1 VKHERDP
8 VAEQLAGLPREQR
21 EVLAPYWA
29 RASELVPE
37 AEPTVSYAMPTL
49 KYRGLGLV
57 SLMPTKRGFSV
68 YPHGNAPVGEILERH
83 PGYEHTKGSIHFTA
97 AKPLA
102 MDAFDDL
109 IRTRARHIDERK
121 NS

>member
-1 VKHERDP
+1 MADAVVEALKELS
-8 VAEQLAGLPREQR
+8 AEQAA
-21 EVLAPYWA
+21 VLAPYWA
-29 RASELVPE
+29 RAAELVPE
-37 AEPTVSYAMPTL
+37 AAPAVSYGMPTL

-68 YPHGNAPVGEILERH
+68 YPHGNVPVSEVLERH
-83 PGYEHTKGSIHFTA
+83 PGYSHTKGSIHFTA
-97 AKPLA
+97 DAPFA

-109 IRTRARHIDERK
+109 IRTRVRHIDDRK